1 MQKERAMT
9 EGVRRW
15 LKENALP
22 LRGLH
27 AEASDRGHGDLEPLR
42 KVLRDVRVLG
52 MGEATHGT
60 AEFFRLKH
68 RLLRFLVEE
77 MGYTALA
84 MEASAS
90 AAQAVDDYVLHRTGD
105 AAEALAGL
113 GFWTWRTREML
124 DVVEW
129 MRAHNRT
136 VPQERAVRFVGIDPQ
151 RCGPSRELAAVLRTP
166 APERAD
172 ITDGLLGTLAEAR
185 TGSLVT
191 RRTQLLAEARD
202 LERFLQHERPR
213 LAAHLGDAVVDRALG
228 HARLVVAAADVA
240 SRPLR
245 GEGEEMGALAARDRH
260 MAQAVISLEE
270 GTVGKVAVWAHN
282 GHVCTDR
289 YARDIPAMGRHLR
302 DHYGERYYA
311 LGLLFGEGAF
321 RARPGNSATRPPRK
335 HTISAAGP
343 RSVEAQLGSATP
355 DDHLIDLRAGRTE
368 PAVAQWLENPQFM
381 RSFGAGVPRVTY
393 RFSMTSTVLMREYD
407 GLAYV
412 ARSTPSALLS

>member
-1 MQKERAMT
+1 MT
-9 EGVRRW
+9 EEVQRW
-15 LKENALP
+15 LKGNALP
-22 LRGLH
+22 LKGLH
-27 AEASDRGHGDLEPLR
+27 PEASDPGYGDLEPLR

-68 RLLRFLVEE
+68 LLLRFLVEE
-77 MGYTALA
+77 MGFTALA

-90 AAQAVDDYVLHRTGD
+90 AAQAVDDYVLHGTGD
-105 AAEALAGL
+105 AVDAVAGL

-129 MRAHNRT
+129 MRDHNRT
-136 VPQERAVRFVGIDPQ
+136 VPKDRAVRFVGIDPQ
-151 RCGPSRELAAVLRTP
+151 RCGPSLAALGAVLRTL

-172 ITDGLLGTLAEAR
+172 ITGGVLGALAEAR
-185 TGSLVT
+185 TRSLVAQ
-191 RRTQLLAEARD
+191 RPQLLAEARD
-202 LERFLQHERPR
+202 LERFLQEERPR
-213 LAAHLGDAVVDRALG
+213 LTSHIGDTAVDQALR
-228 HARLVVAAADVA
+228 HARLIVAAADVA
-240 SRPLR
+240 SRPPR
-245 GEGEEMGALAARDRH
+245 GDGEETGALAARDRH
-260 MAQAVISLEE
+260 MAQAVVSLEE
-270 GTVGKVAVWAHN
+270 GTAGKVAVWAHN
-282 GHVCTDR
+282 GHVCTDS
-289 YARDIPAMGRHLR
+289 YARDIPAMGHHLR

-343 RSVEAQLGSATP
+343 RSVEAQLASVTSE
-355 DDHLIDLRAGRTE
+355 DHLIDLRAGRTE
-368 PAVAQWLENPQFM
+368 PAVAEWLESQQFM

-393 RFSMTSTVLMREYD
+393 RFSMTQTVLMREYD

-412 ARSTPSALLS
+412 ARSTPSVLLS